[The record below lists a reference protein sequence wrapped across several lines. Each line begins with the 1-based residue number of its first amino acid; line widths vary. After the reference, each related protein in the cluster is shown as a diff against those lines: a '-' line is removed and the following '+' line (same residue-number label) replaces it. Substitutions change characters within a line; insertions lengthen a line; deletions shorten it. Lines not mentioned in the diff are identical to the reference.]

1 MDDCNG
7 IRVDAYGLME
17 EKVKVLVIGNDKI
30 CCKLFREILNS
41 IGYETM
47 EAGHGAEGL
56 KVAREYQPDMII
68 VDSETPE
75 TNVAGEIKLLK
86 TDPATKHIPVI
97 SSLDYA
103 ASSAHHKSV
112 KDCADNCITKPIALT
127 EFLSAV
133 RDTLNQR
140 I

>member
-1 MDDCNG
+1 M
-7 IRVDAYGLME
+7 
-17 EKVKVLVIGNDKI
+17 KVLVIGSDKV

-47 EAGHGAEGL
+47 ESGHGAEGRRA
-56 KVAREYQPDMII
+56 AREYQPDLII
-68 VDSETPE
+68 LDSETPE
-75 TNVAGEIKLLK
+75 TNVTEEIKLLK

-103 ASSAHHKSV
+103 ASSAQHRSMKN
-112 KDCADNCITKPIALT
+112 CTDNCITKPIALA
-127 EFLSAV
+127 EFLNAV
-133 RDTLNQR
+133 RETLNQGPKR